1 MIFSLFA
8 LVPNLWA
15 SEFQIH
21 VLASSFQE
29 TYFQAQ
35 TSEVKKIP
43 VCSPIG
49 EQLLGCVWGRKSNAE
64 PFALVHLN
72 EVSSFSQSRDSLW
85 EEAKSQ
91 LKVEVNPKRYQ
102 NTKIAETNYSY
113 WVSNQYDGYDA
124 AALIHPSLLSS
135 FLTDDILMSIPAQGT
150 VIFWENSTPEQNKI
164 IAVGIHD
171 LFEASEV
178 PVSPNI
184 YQWDGDR
191 WVVWARAKVKDK

>member
-1 MIFSLFA
+1 MILFLFA

-29 TYFQAQ
+29 DYFQAQ
-35 TSEVKKIP
+35 TGEVKKIP
-43 VCSPIG
+43 LCSPIG
-49 EQLLGCVWGRKSNAE
+49 EQLLGCVWGRQTKSE
-64 PFALVHLN
+64 PFALIHLN

-91 LKVEVNPKRYQ
+91 LKVEVNPTRYQ
-102 NTKIAETNYSY
+102 KTAIAKTNYSY
-113 WVSNQYDGYDA
+113 WVSNQYDGHDA
-124 AALIHPSLLSS
+124 AALLHPRLLSG
-135 FLTDDILMSIPAQGT
+135 FLTEDILMSIPAQGT
-150 VIFWENSTPEQNKI
+150 VIFWEKSSPEQNKI

-184 YQWDGDR
+184 YQWDTDR